1 MAECVATT
9 ALCQTLTQSKLEV
22 SQFEKMRLG
31 LQTQIDLVNQ
41 DLDLKESKLKGLE
54 SFTDRYGPLRTLI

>member
-1 MAECVATT
+1 
-9 ALCQTLTQSKLEV
+9 
-22 SQFEKMRLG
+22 MRLG

-41 DLDLKESKLKGLE
+41 DLDLKESKLKALE